1 MAGTTNNQHEKLI
14 TSTEIPRFLS
24 IGSKPKKVREKEG
37 ERDRERERDGGG
49 MRVLAGIDGRK
60 KKSKNKLS
68 RKCLFS

>member
-1 MAGTTNNQHEKLI
+1 MAETTNNQHEKLI

-24 IGSKPKKVREKEG
+24 IRSKPKKEG
-37 ERDRERERDGGG
+37 EGGGERDGGG

>member
-24 IGSKPKKVREKEG
+24 IQSKPKKEREKEG
-37 ERDRERERDGGG
+37 ERERERDGGG